1 MRPMNTKGKVGRPS
15 TKPARLKNGFYVS
28 VKNKGMSNAV
38 MMYSPTRDGM
48 IVLAQRYSIFPDKEV
63 TIMGEHK
70 NDEWVSSSRP
80 ARKKREKA
88 A

>member
-1 MRPMNTKGKVGRPS
+1 MNTKGKVGRPS

-48 IVLAQRYSIFPDKEV
+48 MIIAQRYSIFPDKEV

-80 ARKKREKA
+80 AR
-88 A
+88 

>member
-1 MRPMNTKGKVGRPS
+1 LRPMNTKGKVGRPS

-48 IVLAQRYSIFPDKEV
+48 TIIAQRYSIFPDKEV

>member
-1 MRPMNTKGKVGRPS
+1 MNTKGKVGRPS

-38 MMYSPTRDGM
+38 MMYSATRDGM
-48 IVLAQRYSIFPDKEV
+48 LVLAQRYSIFPDKEV

-70 NDEWVSSSRP
+70 NDEWVSNSRP